1 MIRPILVLLL
11 ILPLFVSAQKTPS
24 CYREKFDGATDNVF
38 TRMNTPGQFKDGQ
51 YAWNKFVG
59 SNTDYNKL
67 MPDSTNDFKD
77 SITLRFI
84 VSKEGV
90 LSNIEIIQDGR
101 PEIRE
106 EAIRLVIASCERK
119 WTPGIDSGG
128 AYRNSWVAMKF
139 YFYKQAD
146 TAGAYT
152 VDIDPRIK

>member
-1 MIRPILVLLL
+1 MVRLIVFLLL
-11 ILPLFVSAQKTPS
+11 IPPQLVSAQEKP
-24 CYREKFDGATDNVF
+24 CYRLQFDGDTANVF
-38 TRMNTPGQFKDGQ
+38 TRMNTPAQFKGGQ

-59 SNTDYNKL
+59 SHTRYNKL

-90 LSNIEIIQDGR
+90 LSNIEILQDGR

-106 EAIRLVIASCERK
+106 EAIWLVIASCEKK
-119 WTPGIDSGG
+119 WIPGIDNSG

-146 TAGAYT
+146 TVGAYT
-152 VDIDPRIK
+152 VSIDP